1 MSGCFGQNISVK
13 TKEIR
18 NYLTMEECPD
28 RVADVLRW
36 RGKGEHD
43 TLRRLRLFPMVEP
56 QKDERVRS
64 GSAEGSRGKIMKEG
78 KEFGLHA
85 EAIESR

>member
-56 QKDERVRS
+56 
-64 GSAEGSRGKIMKEG
+64 
-78 KEFGLHA
+78 
-85 EAIESR
+85 